1 MKPIKPRPLS
11 TRLLTR
17 IKTLATFGPRSA
29 QFDSKDARAILAAL
43 EHTKTLPDNWHA
55 RLSPP
60 GGCSID
66 EACRVLCEFSQRRK
80 QFATMEFN
88 GLTIS
93 AWPGSNPADLVREYN
108 AKHAARAK
116 Q

>member
-1 MKPIKPRPLS
+1 MRAAKPKPLPK
-11 TRLLTR
+11 RLRT
-17 IKTLATFGPRSA
+17 TLERMVAGEYHAIDES
-29 QFDSKDARAILAAL
+29 DARAILAAL
-43 EHTKTLPDNWHA
+43 EHAKTLPDNWHA